1 MPFDEPDRR
10 HAKAR
15 ARSRRASL
23 AADRIVARGAR
34 HSFWFDLHHRAV
46 TARWPIFFA
55 AAAGIFVLFNLAFA
69 GLYLLGDDPI
79 ANARPGNF
87 VDYFFF
93 SVETF
98 ATVGYGD
105 MHPRSY
111 YGHTLAAAGA
121 FIGVCAL
128 AVTTGLV
135 FTRFARPRARILF
148 ARTPVLANFNGA
160 PTLMIRFANQRHNMI
175 LDANAELWLL
185 QPERSTE
192 GALYRRFH
200 RLALTRD
207 ESPIFSLSWTIMH
220 VVDAT
225 SPLHGLSSDDFAESE
240 ASLILIFEGQDETS
254 SQTLRARRIYPL
266 CDVAV
271 GKEYVDIL
279 SADESGSAVI
289 DYALF
294 HETRA
299 SRPTETKPETL

>member
-1 MPFDEPDRR
+1 MPFDASDKLP
-10 HAKAR
+10 AKTG

-23 AADRIVARGAR
+23 AADRIVALGLR
-34 HSFWFDLHHRAV
+34 HSFWLDLHHRAV
-46 TARWPIFFA
+46 TARWPTFFA
-55 AAAGIFVLFNLAFA
+55 AAAAVFVLFNLAFT

-79 ANARPGNF
+79 ANARPGSF
-87 VDYFFF
+87 IDYFFF

-105 MHPRSY
+105 MHPRTY
-111 YGHTLAAAGA
+111 YGHALAAAGA

-185 QPERSTE
+185 RLESSAE

-220 VVDAT
+220 VVDAA
-225 SPLHGLSSDDFAESE
+225 SPLHGLSSDDLAESE

-254 SQTLRARRIYPL
+254 SQTLRARMTYPL
-266 CDVAV
+266 CEVAV

-279 SADESGSAVI
+279 GADESGAAII

-299 SRPTETKPETL
+299 SGPV